1 MKSPVFISAA
11 LLVTA
16 SASLHAQERAAPQ
29 TPGAVITTQPEVVR
43 APASRG
49 GPPATMGLGLRVRP
63 KPAADGSLAGWADYP
78 LVHEVYAGT
87 PAARLGIR
95 PGDQVLSAN
104 GVDARVPR
112 ATRITH
118 VGQRFALR
126 IRRGNEIRDY
136 TIVTVPNPPAR

>member
-1 MKSPVFISAA
+1 MKSAVYIGAA
-11 LLVTA
+11 VLVAA

-29 TPGAVITTQPEVVR
+29 PPAAVVTQPEVVR
-43 APASRG
+43 APAARG
-49 GPPATMGLGLRVRP
+49 RPPATMGMGLRVRP

-78 LVHEVYAGT
+78 LVHEVYPGT

-104 GVDARVPR
+104 GVDAREPS

-126 IRRGNEIRDY
+126 IRRGNQVRDY

>member
-1 MKSPVFISAA
+1 MKASVYLSAA

-16 SASLHAQERAAPQ
+16 SASLHAQDRAAPK
-29 TPGAVITTQPEVVR
+29 GATQEEVLRVPAGSVR
-43 APASRG
+43 R
-49 GPPATMGLGLRVRP
+49 PPATMGLGLRVRP
-63 KPAADGSLAGWADYP
+63 QPLATGGFRWADYP
-78 LVHEVYAGT
+78 LVHEVYAGS

-95 PGDQVLSAN
+95 SGDQVLSAN
-104 GVDARVPR
+104 GVDAREPS

-126 IRRGNEIRDY
+126 IRRGSQVRDY